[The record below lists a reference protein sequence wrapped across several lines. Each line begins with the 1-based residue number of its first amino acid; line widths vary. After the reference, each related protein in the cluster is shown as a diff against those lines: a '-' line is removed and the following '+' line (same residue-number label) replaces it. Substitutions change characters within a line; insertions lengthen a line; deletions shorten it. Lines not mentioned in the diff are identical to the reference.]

1 MPYMIYNDKMII
13 TDDKYL
19 IATPTSIFNY
29 TLIRNLQLDNTLSA
43 TDSSMLSITSK
54 NGQVITIGNLPNH
67 IGFDTS
73 GWIAMLCDEDK
84 TNTSDPNITGDY
96 LYESDCTINNT
107 DKTLTFP
114 ITYDLTDWEVNDNLV
129 LYNPFLNYQFVGDQT
144 SDPLISVSGAPA
156 WRVAASVGGPIWKHS
171 NGTYY
176 RLFSG
181 YNSYSIG
188 YATSSDMITWTMG
201 NGDNPIVTPASSGL
215 TNCTYLVACGNI
227 IKLSLGNYCIPVG
240 CARSDTTPTQ
250 RMAIMYFNEDA
261 SNISFSD
268 YITFSGINTYGIGEG
283 SVLKI
288 GSYYH
293 MLCRTTETLAV
304 ERKIIAT
311 KSLDLEGPYTTY
323 QTVVDP
329 SNYSNNNGVAW
340 SNNVDAP
347 MIGQFYNNIFGLFAG
362 FSRWSPSGNKG
373 NREYCLLDFDPD
385 TEIWSIN
392 QVGPIIWNPLY
403 FQDIFGNYN
412 WAGDHMGA
420 EPTMFVEKGDVYFVC
435 SMRGGIYQTA
445 LMKLNITNYI

>member
-1 MPYMIYNDKMII
+1 MII
-13 TDDKYL
+13 TDNKYL
-19 IATPTSIFNY
+19 IATPFLSFNY

-43 TDSSMLSITSK
+43 SDSSMLSITSK
-54 NGQVITIGNLPNH
+54 NEQIITIDNLPDH
-67 IGFDTS
+67 IGFDSS
-73 GWIAMLCDEDK
+73 GWIAMLCDANK
-84 TNTSDPNITGDY
+84 TSTPSDPTATGDY
-96 LYESDCTINNT
+96 SYKSDCDIIRNN
-107 DKTLTFP
+107 KTLTFP
-114 ITYDLTDWEVNDNLV
+114 IAYDLTDWEVNDNLV
-129 LYNPFLNYQFVGDQT
+129 LYNPFLNYHFVGDQT

-188 YATSSDMITWTMG
+188 YATSPDMISWTMG
-201 NGDNPIVTPASSGL
+201 NDDNPIVTPASSGL

-227 IKLSLGNYCIPVG
+227 IKISNGNYCIPVG

-250 RMAIMYFNEDA
+250 KMAIMYFNEDA

-268 YITFSGINTYGIGEG
+268 YISFSGTDIYGIGEG
-283 SVLKI
+283 SILKI

-293 MLCRTTETLAV
+293 ILCRTTEALAV
-304 ERKIIAT
+304 QRKIVAA

-329 SNYSNNNGVAW
+329 SNNYANNDGVAW

-347 MIGQFYNNIFGLFAG
+347 LIGQFHNNIFGLFAG

-373 NREYCLLDFDPD
+373 NREYCLLDFDPS

-392 QVGPIIWNPLY
+392 QIGPVIWNPLY
-403 FQDIFGNYN
+403 FQDIYGNYD

-420 EPTMFVEKGDVYFVC
+420 EPAMFIEKNDIYFVC
-435 SMRGGIYQTA
+435 SMRGIVYQTA
-445 LMKLNITNYI
+445 LIKLNIINYI